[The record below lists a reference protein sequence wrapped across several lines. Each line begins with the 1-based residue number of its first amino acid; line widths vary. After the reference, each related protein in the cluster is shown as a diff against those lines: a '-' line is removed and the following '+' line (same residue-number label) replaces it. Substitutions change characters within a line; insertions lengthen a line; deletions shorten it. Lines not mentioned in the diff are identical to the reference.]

1 MIAGSATLALLFACV
16 YAPLFHVHTDGGEA
30 PLLHA
35 HFPELEVSEDDSVV
49 HMERPHS
56 HASAR
61 SIDLLITTAANFIQ
75 FDAVILITQVM
86 PGAVEPCC
94 GFVSI
99 ATARA
104 HAPPEIPSRIPR
116 APPA

>member
-1 MIAGSATLALLFACV
+1 MYLPDLVVRSRRVVTGNSVTPAAIHVRAGRIIGVLDADNV
-16 YAPLFHVHTDGGEA
+16 
-30 PLLHA
+30 
-35 HFPELEVSEDDSVV
+35 PEGCPVDD
-49 HMERPHS
+49 
-56 HASAR
+56 AG
-61 SIDLLITTAANFIQ
+61 DL
-75 FDAVILITQVM
+75 VVM